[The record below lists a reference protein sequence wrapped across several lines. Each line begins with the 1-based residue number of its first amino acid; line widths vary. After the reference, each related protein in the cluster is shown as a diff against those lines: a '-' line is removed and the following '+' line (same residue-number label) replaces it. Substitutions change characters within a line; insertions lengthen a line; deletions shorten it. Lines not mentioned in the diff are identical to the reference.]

1 METKTPEESAK
12 DLTARKAEL
21 IISYIVDAILVFVA
35 ILSLVNG
42 WVPFVTYLCVT
53 GIAIIQTTVD
63 IIDLHKVI
71 RECNAQFKVSK

>member
-1 METKTPEESAK
+1 METKTFREIAE
-12 DLTARKAEL
+12 DLTAFKTEL
-21 IISYIVDAILVFVA
+21 IESYIVDAILVFVT

-42 WVPFVTYLCVT
+42 RIPFVTYLCVT

-71 RECNAQFKVSK
+71 RECNCQLRGAK